1 MLEIELYFAAERY
14 ANIWSLKEEALVHRL
29 AARNPLRRLE
39 VLRRAAGR
47 FKVARSF
54 GTAIDPALGIGRLEP
69 ALHALDSIRR
79 VDVTHENLRKV
90 IGELRR
96 GLADELG
103 RTFRRYR
110 R

>member
-1 MLEIELYFAAERY
+1 LEA
-14 ANIWSLKEEALVHRL
+14 
-29 AARNPLRRLE
+29 
-39 VLRRAAGR
+39 LRRAAGH

-54 GTAIDPALGIGRLEP
+54 GTAVDSALGIDRLEP

-79 VDVTHENLRKV
+79 VDVTHENLEV
-90 IGELRR
+90 TGELRR
-96 GLADELG
+96 ELADEPG